1 MAKKRKVSNSQ
12 VNELYQQINLTEL
25 PNGIRVVHLYIP
37 HTRAAHCACIV
48 DAGSRDDPADRKGLA
63 HFIEHMIFKGTSRRK
78 TFHVLNYLESVG
90 GELNAYTTKEKT
102 AIYASLA
109 AEHAERAVDL
119 LSDIVFHATF
129 PEKEI
134 VKERQVISEEI
145 DIYRDAP
152 DEAIFEDFDLQ
163 LFPEHPLGAPI
174 LGFKD
179 SISHIGRED
188 LRGYVDSRYSQ
199 GNVVFAIAGNVTEKQ
214 VQRLINKHLSAIKL
228 PSADQQRSA
237 PVPVLPNVM
246 EESTPMQQAHELLGG
261 YAPPM
266 HDKDYH
272 AFLLLTN
279 LLGGPAMNSRLNL
292 NIRERHGLTYSIN
305 SFYIPYLDSGLWGV
319 YFGSE
324 EKNRKRVQ
332 RLVKRE
338 LRLLREKSLGSMQ
351 LHQLKKQLTGQLILA
366 NENPVNQVM
375 GAARDLLDFG
385 HIYDFSTQLNKLENV
400 TAGEIQEV
408 AKVFFD
414 EEKLFRN
421 SYVPEG

>member
-1 MAKKRKVSNSQ
+1 MAKKRKVSSPH
-12 VNELYQQINLTEL
+12 VNELYQHINLTEL
-25 PNGIRVVHLYIP
+25 PNGIRVLHLYIP
-37 HTRAAHCACIV
+37 HTRAAHCASII
-48 DAGSRDDPADRKGLA
+48 DAGSRDDPADKQGLA

-134 VKERQVISEEI
+134 AKERQVISEEI

-163 LFPEHPLGAPI
+163 LFPKHPLGAPI
-174 LGFKD
+174 LGFKE
-179 SISHIGRED
+179 SIAHIERDD
-188 LRGYVDSRYSQ
+188 LRGYVDRRYSE
-199 GNVVFAIAGNVTEKQ
+199 GKVVFAIAGNVTEKQ
-214 VQRLINKHLSAIKL
+214 LQRLIGKYLAPLEL
-228 PSADQQRSA
+228 PSPDLARPKPS
-237 PVPVLPNVM
+237 PISPNM
-246 EESTPMQQAHELLGG
+246 LETPTPMQQAHELLGG

-266 HDKDYH
+266 RNEHYH
-272 AFLLLTN
+272 AFLLLVN

-305 SFYIPYLDSGLWGV
+305 SFYVPYIDSGLWGV

-324 EKNRKRVQ
+324 EKNRKRVR
-332 RLVKRE
+332 RLVARE
-338 LRLLREKSLGSMQ
+338 LRLLREKPLGSMQ

-366 NENPVNQVM
+366 NENPLNQLL
-375 GAARDLLDFG
+375 AASKDLLNFG
-385 HIYDFSTQLNKLENV
+385 HIYDFSAQLNKLENV
-400 TAGEIQEV
+400 SAAEIQTV
-408 AKVFFD
+408 AKIFFD
-414 EEKLFRN
+414 QDTLFSN
-421 SYVPEG
+421 SYIPE